1 MQTNLDQNRI
11 EANPGNPGVSAAP
24 AESVPVSP
32 LASEKVRE
40 YTQGS
45 VGEDQGSGATSQAK
59 STPAPAILEDREA
72 LKERLLASAPQAA
85 VMREQIQNV
94 LAKEKTRLEREL
106 RQSSKRDPFTMSRII
121 AELRSVVRAIEESAR
136 ATYEVLKDMWLK
148 FVHNLV

>member
-11 EANPGNPGVSAAP
+11 ESIPVNSGENAAP
-24 AESVPVSP
+24 VENMPLSP

-45 VGEDQGSGATSQAK
+45 VGENQGATGTTQTK
-59 STPAPAILEDREA
+59 SAPAPAILEDREA

-85 VMREQIQNV
+85 VMREQIQDV
-94 LAKEKTRLEREL
+94 LFKEKTRLEREL
-106 RQSSKRDPFTMSRII
+106 RQSSKRDPFNMSRII
-121 AELRSVVRAIEESAR
+121 AELRSVMRAIEESAR

-148 FVHNLV
+148 LVHNLV